1 MLKNF
6 LRGIYYNLT
15 GFKTPSSWKP
25 YSKLYIKSENSNWV
39 LDTIKEEML
48 SVCQELSIPVA
59 QDKFGYK
66 LKGQSI
72 FYTSKYEIL
81 ENFKR
86 QNNKIAFPYYHGDPV
101 LDNKF
106 KTLIDSIKINHQWID
121 RIQVSHSQIEQ
132 LILNTGIEESKIHKI
147 PISIDINKFDLRTD
161 QEKKKIRERLNI
173 PASQILIG
181 SFQKDGNGWGEGIE
195 PKLIKGPDIFLEVVK
210 ALKYKYSNLS
220 VLLTGPARG
229 YMKKGLSRLGI
240 PYYHYFLKDYSDIS
254 DFYKTLDLY
263 LITSREEGGPRAVLE
278 SMASGVP
285 LVTTKVGQ
293 AIDIVKHN
301 KNAWM
306 TETNKID
313 ELVHW
318 SEHVIDGFNSHEEIL
333 YNARK
338 TAEANSYDQQIILWR
353 QFMKG
358 FVNKDV

>member
-1 MLKNF
+1 MLRNF
-6 LRGIYYNLT
+6 LRGILYNLS
-15 GFKTPSSWKP
+15 GFKTPSSWLP
-25 YSKLYIKSENSNWV
+25 HSKLYIKSENSNWV

-48 SVCQELSIPVA
+48 GVCQELSIPVV
-59 QDKFGYK
+59 QEKFGYK
-66 LKGQSI
+66 LKDQSI
-72 FYTSKYEIL
+72 FYTSKYEVL

-86 QNNKIAFPYYHGDPV
+86 QNNKIAFPYYHGDPS

-106 KTLIDSIKINHQWID
+106 KKLVESIEMNHQWID

-147 PISIDINKFDLRTD
+147 PISIDINKFDLRGD
-161 QEKKKIRERLNI
+161 QEKERIREVLNI
-173 PASQILIG
+173 PTSEILIG
-181 SFQKDGNGWGEGIE
+181 SFQKDGNGWGEGKE
-195 PKLIKGPDIFLEVVK
+195 PKLIKGPDIFLTIAK
-210 ALKYKYSNLS
+210 ALKDKYDNLS

-229 YMKKGLSRLGI
+229 YMKKGLSELGI

-254 DFYKTLDLY
+254 DFYKALDLY

-293 AIDIVKHN
+293 AIDLVRHN

-306 TETNKID
+306 AESNNTD

-318 SEHVIDGFNSHEEIL
+318 CEHVIDGFNSHEEIL

-338 TAEANSYDQQIILWR
+338 TAEENSYDQQIVLWR
-353 QFMKG
+353 QFMNG
-358 FVNKDV
+358 FVNKNV